1 MSVDTQWRY
10 RNKISPNSTFK
21 DAVDFFDSFYT
32 GELDPNDVKA
42 HKNNDAKYI
51 EDQDTYL
58 LEDRKTVIKL
68 RRFKSIVDYDN
79 WKNERLTLPRV
90 DFNVSEEEGMD
101 QAFLQIDLGP
111 KAVGNTIPP
120 MDWQLWDKSDR
131 NTNRIQKEEEFK

>member
-10 RNKISPNSTFK
+10 RNKISPNITYK

-42 HKNNDAKYI
+42 HKDNDAKYI
-51 EDQDTYL
+51 ENQDTYL

-79 WKNERLTLPRV
+79 WKIKRLTLPKV

-111 KAVGNTIPP
+111 EAVGNVIPS
-120 MDWQLWDKSDR
+120 MDWRLWDKSDR
-131 NTNRIQKEEEFK
+131 NRNRIQKEEEFK